1 MARRLI
7 LALSSCCACALAQ
20 AQSADPTRPPFEP
33 NAAAAAGATAPEA
46 VSGLQSI
53 IRRKAGKPAALINGS
68 LVELGGK
75 VGEAR
80 LIRIGEDFVVLRGP
94 QGVETLHLTP
104 GIEKKAVRKG
114 KK

>member
-7 LALSSCCACALAQ
+7 PALPLCVVCALVQ
-20 AQSADPTRPPFEP
+20 AQGVDPTRPPFEP
-33 NAAAAAGATAPEA
+33 NAAITAAVPEA
-46 VSGLQSI
+46 ASGLQSI
-53 IRRKAGKPAALINGS
+53 IRRKAGKPAALINGA

-75 VGEAR
+75 VGEVR

-94 QGVETLHLTP
+94 QGVETLYLTP

-114 KK
+114 KR

>member
-1 MARRLI
+1 MAGRLM
-7 LALSSCCACALAQ
+7 LFLSLCCAWALAQ
-20 AQSADPTRPPFEP
+20 GADPTRPPLDTNP
-33 NAAAAAGATAPEA
+33 TAASGAATAEA
-46 VSGLQSI
+46 GSGLQSI
-53 IRRKAGKPAALINGS
+53 IRRKAGRPAALIDGA

-94 QGVETLHLTP
+94 QGVETLYLTP